1 MRLIMEGEATQQ
13 VVPAAEKDP
22 GNGSTNEDPAA
33 VSGMDPAGYHSGV
46 KSSNKRRSSPTTE
59 SSRIQQQIQELIQQQ
74 GSRIRPE
81 TSRTEATG
89 FHTWSRNDEC
99 PRPSR
104 KTKKPEL
111 GIPNLAEIIT
121 KAFRGRTP
129 GSNQYSSQH
138 SPTTF
143 LTVSPHLGA
152 PAAPTAVGDVEQS
165 RAIFHP
171 LTLCKDERANR
182 RLTRKMWFLGQKP
195 FPQHPRHYTNLTSQ
209 APRKTSR
216 DLQKV
221 AKIKY
226 ATKYTPTTKRKFYR
240 HRNMSPANRNSP
252 PVFRPVPATSTRR
265 KRSALSRW
273 SMTAGISSENPRI
286 RSAIEDFGR
295 SQVAGSAVGGA
306 PLQLH
311 QLHEDSLSP
320 LTRHRA
326 GGHGRRHRPGHHY
339 CEHFPCL

>member
-1 MRLIMEGEATQQ
+1 MGQTESRSRSRDKSSSGKRSNPASGSSRKNPASGSTNAKGEAT
-13 VVPAAEKDP
+13 
-22 GNGSTNEDPAA
+22 
-33 VSGMDPAGYHSGV
+33 SGRV
-46 KSSNKRRSSPTTE
+46 
-59 SSRIQQQIQELIQQQ
+59 QQQIQELIQQQ

-89 FHTWSRNDEC
+89 FHTWSRNDES

-209 APRKTSR
+209 VPRKTSR

-286 RSAIEDFGR
+286 KK
-295 SQVAGSAVGGA
+295 
-306 PLQLH
+306 
-311 QLHEDSLSP
+311 
-320 LTRHRA
+320 RHR
-326 GGHGRRHRPGHHY
+326 GLRTQSGRRLRRRRSTVTTSPASRRFPISAHSSSGGWPRSSPSTRPS
-339 CEHFPCL
+339 LL